1 MSCSSGV
8 VTFGFDPENSI
19 MSNEESGTSGSVSRD
34 RRRRSEKSS
43 KSLGIFFGLLFV
55 VLIGGG
61 AWYWTQVYMPKQT
74 EVEYRQKTIR
84 VSEKLSTGVGQ
95 LSEWNTEE
103 VLNRYAKEVESLRLR
118 DGVQQSFVNGLAE
131 KVETLKET
139 RADRMK
145 RYQALL
151 QEARQFSKDSSRDE
165 VLAFDERIRLAMS
178 KFEKGLGR
186 ELKSEW
192 SERRKG
198 IAASIISQ
206 EPGELT
212 IHTDPSKAQ
221 VFMDGKRLATTP
233 FTVGKV
239 RAGEHT
245 LLVKKPGYRDKSI
258 SIVMEE
264 SGNIDLGIQKLEAIV
279 GNIQIR
285 VTGGRSKDRI
295 EVEIEEFS
303 EPSTVGGLE
312 IVAGY
317 QYFKGREH
325 LVESLLIGKYTIIV
339 SRNDDVVAREV
350 FVVEEAKTS
359 DVSIKL

>member
-1 MSCSSGV
+1 
-8 VTFGFDPENSI
+8 
-19 MSNEESGTSGSVSRD
+19 MSNDKLGTPGSVSRD
-34 RRRRSEKSS
+34 RRRRAEKSG
-43 KSLGIFFGLLFV
+43 KSSGILLGLFV
-55 VLIGGG
+55 LALIGGG
-61 AWYWTQVYMPKQT
+61 IWYWTQVYMPKQA
-74 EVEYRQKTIR
+74 EEKYSQETIR
-84 VSEKLSTGVGQ
+84 VSEKLSTSVSQ
-95 LSEWNTEE
+95 LTEWNTEE
-103 VLNRYAKEVESLRLR
+103 VLNRYAKEIELLALR
-118 DGVQQSFVNGLAE
+118 DGVQQSLVNGLAE
-131 KVETLKET
+131 KVEALTIT
-139 RADRMK
+139 RSDRME

-151 QEARQFSKDSSRDE
+151 QEARLFSEKSSRDD

-178 KFEKGLGR
+178 DFEKGLGR

-192 SERRKG
+192 SERRKA
-198 IAASIISQ
+198 ITASIINQ

-212 IHTDPSKAQ
+212 IRTDPSNAQ
-221 VFMDGKRLATTP
+221 VFMNGKRLATTP

-245 LLVKKPGYRDKSI
+245 LLMKKPGYRDKRI
-258 SIVMEE
+258 SIVMKE

-279 GNIQIR
+279 GKVQIR
-285 VTGGRSKDRI
+285 VKGGKSRDRI

-303 EPSTVGGLE
+303 EPTTIGGLE

-317 QYFKGREH
+317 QYLEGREH
-325 LVESLLIGKYTIIV
+325 LIESLLIGKYTIIV